1 MIKRE
6 DGKLVPKDGAWKSDN
21 YHISKD
27 FVPAYEKYLANYLKG
42 TFYLHIFRTVV
53 QEIDF

>member
-1 MIKRE
+1 M
-6 DGKLVPKDGAWKSDN
+6 PKDGAWKSDN